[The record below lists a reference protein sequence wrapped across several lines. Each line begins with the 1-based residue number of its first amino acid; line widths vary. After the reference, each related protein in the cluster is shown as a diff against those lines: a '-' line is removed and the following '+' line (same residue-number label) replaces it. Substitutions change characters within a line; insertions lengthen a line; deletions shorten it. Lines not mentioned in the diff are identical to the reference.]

1 MLEKKSG
8 FVLDYVDILGNDSK
22 FGWFSAKNLALKK
35 GIVESVWLN
44 VAIKFGFM
52 PKNTKRAVMFTGFQK
67 IVEERILKAQKNGEF
82 DNLMGNGKP
91 LDLRDDIHVSED
103 LRLAFK
109 ILKNADCLPPE
120 VELKKEIKQT
130 EALLEGMA
138 ETSEKY
144 RIMKKLNYLIMKLN
158 TTRDT
163 SVTLE
168 MPQLYANKLVNHL
181 GSSKSK
187 K

>member
-1 MLEKKSG
+1 
-8 FVLDYVDILGNDSK
+8 
-22 FGWFSAKNLALKK
+22 
-35 GIVESVWLN
+35 
-44 VAIKFGFM
+44 
-52 PKNTKRAVMFTGFQK
+52 MFPGFQK
-67 IVEERILKAQKNGEF
+67 IVEERILRAKKNGEF
-82 DNLMGNGKP
+82 DNLVGNGKP
-91 LDLRDDIHVSED
+91 LDLKDDIHVSED

-120 VELKKEIKQT
+120 IELKKEIKQT
-130 EALLEGMA
+130 EALLVGMA

-163 SVTLE
+163 SITLE
-168 MPQLYANKLVNHL
+168 MPQLYVDKVVDQL